1 MDDWEDQSFADWFS
15 GFFKPGP
22 GALPVL
28 PVLVGCLALTA
39 WIAFGMHVLAEVIGA
54 QTTQSGQFI
63 QFLADPLAAL
73 VGGWLLVYLLKSP
86 STRGGQLIGVISL
99 LVGTFFTTFLSGAFP
114 TITPLWIFQVLL
126 TFLAGWFGGLL
137 ASGQFQRHLS
147 RPTRLAKKHPPV
159 INKNNSRYREL
170 LGMVMGNRET
180 ADSLIAYEYKKH
192 PSHNGD
198 QLIQDAIDSL
208 RRDRNRD

>member
-1 MDDWEDQSFADWFS
+1 
-15 GFFKPGP
+15 
-22 GALPVL
+22 VL
-28 PVLVGCLALTA
+28 IGCLALTA
-39 WIAFGMHVLAEVIGA
+39 WVAFGMHVLAEVIGA

-86 STRGGQLIGVISL
+86 STRGGQLIGVIAL
-99 LVGTFFTTFLSGAFP
+99 LVGIFFTTFLSGAFP
-114 TITPLWIFQVLL
+114 TITPLWIFQVFL

-137 ASGQFQRHLS
+137 ASGQFQRHL
-147 RPTRLAKKHPPV
+147 RRHTRLAKKHPPV
-159 INKNNSRYREL
+159 INKNNSRYRAL
-170 LGMVMGNRET
+170 LGMVMGSLET

-192 PSHNGD
+192 PNHNGE
-198 QLIQDAIDSL
+198 QLVQDAIDSL